1 MKFSVLSL
9 GLLSL
14 SAMSVLFTPAQAQAQ
29 CVGVDVPTQIALHGP
44 NDEVNQSSESNFQV
58 EPGCSGSTT
67 VHTGTQVYTGYG
79 DFNQAQTND
88 QYLGG
93 TSDQSGYADS
103 PGETGPLLFS
113 VPTQV
118 NLNVLPDPAML
129 DYYSGSYG
137 TGDYSQ

>member
-1 MKFSVLSL
+1 MKFPVLSL

-14 SAMSVLFTPAQAQAQ
+14 SAMSVLFAPATAQAQ

-44 NDEVNQSSESNFQV
+44 NDEVNQSSGSAFEV

-79 DFNQAQTND
+79 DLNQDQTNYH
-88 QYLGG
+88 YLGG
-93 TSDQSGYADS
+93 SSDQSGYAGS
-103 PGETGPLLFS
+103 FVETDPLVFS

-118 NLNVLPDPAML
+118 NLNVLPDSALL
-129 DYYSGSYG
+129 DYYGTSSG
-137 TGDYSQ
+137 TGDYN

>member
-1 MKFSVLSL
+1 MKFPVLSL

-14 SAMSVLFTPAQAQAQ
+14 STISVLFTPANAQAQ

-44 NDEVNQSSESNFQV
+44 NDEVNQSSESTFEV

-79 DFNQAQTND
+79 DLNQEQTNYH
-88 QYLGG
+88 YLGG
-93 TSDQSGYADS
+93 SSNQSGYAS
-103 PGETGPLLFS
+103 SVETDPLLFS

-118 NLNVLPDPAML
+118 DLNVLPDPALL
-129 DYYSGSYG
+129 DYYGTSYG
-137 TGDYSQ
+137 TGDYS